1 MGDKNPK
8 NTEKQKKNAEKKHKN
23 KAVVTT
29 ASPSPSAK

>member
-23 KAVVTT
+23 KAVATT
-29 ASPSPSAK
+29 ASPSPSTK